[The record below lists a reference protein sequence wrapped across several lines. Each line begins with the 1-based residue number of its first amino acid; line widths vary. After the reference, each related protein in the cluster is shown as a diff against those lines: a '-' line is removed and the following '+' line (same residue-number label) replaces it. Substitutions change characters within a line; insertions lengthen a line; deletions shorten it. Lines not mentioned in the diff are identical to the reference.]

1 MLRGCV
7 CVHCA
12 AFRLFDRMM
21 LLLRGRVV
29 YFGPRGSDAVEYFKA
44 APLPEGQ
51 MMTSLAEGANEAEW
65 IVDITTQADRQQRC
79 CTPAHQTKGCE
90 LAAVASEGGS
100 CEGRQLG
107 QRLF

>member
-1 MLRGCV
+1 MCV
-7 CVHCA
+7 CA

-29 YFGPRGSDAVEYFKA
+29 YFGPRGNDAVEYFKA

-65 IVDITTQADRQQRC
+65 IVDITTQADRQQRYITAGKAATSVLQC
-79 CTPAHQTKGCE
+79 VLLE
-90 LAAVASEGGS
+90 LLV
-100 CEGRQLG
+100 C
-107 QRLF
+107 